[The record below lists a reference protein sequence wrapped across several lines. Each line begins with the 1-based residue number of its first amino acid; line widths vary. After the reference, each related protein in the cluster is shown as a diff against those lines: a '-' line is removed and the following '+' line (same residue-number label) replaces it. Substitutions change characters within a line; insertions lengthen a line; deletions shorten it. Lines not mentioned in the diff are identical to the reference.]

1 MSLNNR
7 YPASYWLVITS
18 NLFLAAGFQLTFA
31 TLPGYIQFIGGDAA
45 QLGLAFALLS
55 LTALA
60 ARPGVGWLVDR
71 WGRKPV
77 LLTSAL
83 IFTLSPLLYA
93 WSSSLL
99 PFMAVRVLHGVG
111 IAANRQMP
119 AAGAAFDT
127 SGRLISIGRS
137 R

>member
-7 YPASYWLVITS
+7 YPVSYWLVITS

-77 LLTSAL
+77 LVVGAVFFGSGPAL
-83 IFTLSPLLYA
+83 HALAFNVP
-93 WSSSLL
+93 SLL
-99 PFMAVRVLHGVG
+99 AVKVFHGIG
-111 IAANRQMP
+111 LGCFSTAYQAFIAGLLP
-119 AAGAAFDT
+119 PG
-127 SGRLISIGRS
+127 
-137 R
+137 